1 MATKFPPSNNVPAK
15 DVTLDMNVNGNP
27 QQLTYLAKRTLR
39 KLDKEMEKIWEAGG
53 EESDLWSDEINCA
66 QIDVAA
72 LVEDKDQRKIAW
84 EEIAHCNQ
92 LISIAANQ
100 LERAQKRKQS
110 LLSYIDYYGEQS
122 SYTIARQ

>member
-1 MATKFPPSNNVPAK
+1 MATKFPPSNDVPAK
-15 DVTLDMNVNGNP
+15 DVTLDLNVNGNP

-53 EESDLWSDEINCA
+53 EESDIWSDDINCA

-110 LLSYIDYYGEQS
+110 LLSRIDYYGEQS

>member
-1 MATKFPPSNNVPAK
+1 MATKFPPSNDVPAK
-15 DVTLDMNVNGNP
+15 DVTLDLNVNGNP
-27 QQLTYLAKRTLR
+27 QQLTYLAKRTLK
-39 KLDKEMEKIWEAGG
+39 KLDKEMDKIWEAGG
-53 EESDLWSDEINCA
+53 EESDIWSDEINCA

-84 EEIAHCNQ
+84 DEIAHCNQ

-110 LLSYIDYYGEQS
+110 LLSYVDYYGEQS
-122 SYTIARQ
+122 TYTIARQ

>member
-1 MATKFPPSNNVPAK
+1 MATKFPPSNDVPAK

-27 QQLTYLAKRTLR
+27 QQLTYLAKRTLK

-53 EESDLWSDEINCA
+53 EESDIWSDDINCA

-110 LLSYIDYYGEQS
+110 LLSRIDYYGEQS

>member
-1 MATKFPPSNNVPAK
+1 MATKFPPSNDVPAK

-53 EESDLWSDEINCA
+53 EESDIWSDDINCA

-110 LLSYIDYYGEQS
+110 LLSRIDYYGEQS

>member
-1 MATKFPPSNNVPAK
+1 MATKFPPSNDVPAK
-15 DVTLDMNVNGNP
+15 DVTLDLNVNGNP
-27 QQLTYLAKRTLR
+27 QQLTYLAKRTLK
-39 KLDKEMEKIWEAGG
+39 KLDKEMDKIWEAGG
-53 EESDLWSDEINCA
+53 EESDIWSDEINCA

-110 LLSYIDYYGEQS
+110 LLSRIDYYGEQS

>member
-1 MATKFPPSNNVPAK
+1 MATKFPPSNDVPAK
-15 DVTLDMNVNGNP
+15 DVTLDLNVNGNP
-27 QQLTYLAKRTLR
+27 QQLTYLAKRTLK
-39 KLDKEMEKIWEAGG
+39 KLDKEMDKIWEAGG
-53 EESDLWSDEINCA
+53 EESDIWSDEINCA

-122 SYTIARQ
+122 TYTIARQ

>member
-1 MATKFPPSNNVPAK
+1 MATKFPPSNDVPAK
-15 DVTLDMNVNGNP
+15 DVMLDINMNSNSN
-27 QQLTYLAKRTLR
+27 QLTYLAKRTLK
-39 KLDKEMEKIWEAGG
+39 KLDKEMDKIWEAGG
-53 EESDLWSDEINCA
+53 EASDIWSDEINCA

-84 EEIAHCNQ
+84 EEIAHCNKE
-92 LISIAANQ
+92 IVWAANT

-122 SYTIARQ
+122 TYTIARQ

>member
-1 MATKFPPSNNVPAK
+1 MATKFPPSNDVPAK

-27 QQLTYLAKRTLR
+27 QQLTYLAKRTLK

-53 EESDLWSDEINCA
+53 EESDIWSDDINCA

-110 LLSYIDYYGEQS
+110 LLGYIDYYGEQS
-122 SYTIARQ
+122 TYTIARK

>member
-100 LERAQKRKQS
+100 LERAQKRKRS

>member
-1 MATKFPPSNNVPAK
+1 MATKFPPSNDVPAK
-15 DVTLDMNVNGNP
+15 DVTLDLNVNGNP

-39 KLDKEMEKIWEAGG
+39 KLDKEMDKIWEAGG
-53 EESDLWSDEINCA
+53 EESDIWSDEINCA

-110 LLSYIDYYGEQS
+110 LLSRIDYYGEQS

>member
-1 MATKFPPSNNVPAK
+1 MAIKFPPSNNVPAK
-15 DVTLDMNVNGNP
+15 DVTLDLNVNSNP
-27 QQLTYLAKRTLR
+27 QQLTYLAKRTLK
-39 KLDKEMEKIWEAGG
+39 KLDKEMDKIWEAGG
-53 EESDLWSDEINCA
+53 EESDIWSDEINCA

-122 SYTIARQ
+122 TYTIARQ

>member
-1 MATKFPPSNNVPAK
+1 MATKFPPSNDVPAK
-15 DVTLDMNVNGNP
+15 DVPLDLNVNGNP
-27 QQLTYLAKRTLR
+27 QQLTYLAKRTLK
-39 KLDKEMEKIWEAGG
+39 KLDKEMDKIWEAGG

-72 LVEDKDQRKIAW
+72 IVEDKDQRKIVW
-84 EEIAHCNQ
+84 DEIAHCNQ

-110 LLSYIDYYGEQS
+110 LLSRIDYYGEQS
-122 SYTIARQ
+122 SYTIPRQ